1 MDLSGGPNILEHVQ
15 KPVNITTYDTKWI
28 PTSARFVVLGSY
40 ARATGCL
47 QIYSL
52 DMENNG
58 VKLDKEVEKKAAFK
72 CGTFGASSLRERHL
86 ATGNFEGYLQLWD
99 LERPEKPLVDVKAHT
114 SIVNAI
120 DGAGGQR
127 SGYGPPELV
136 TAGRDGCVRVWDVRQ
151 KDAPVA
157 VFEPGEGVKA
167 RDCWSVAFGNSFNDE
182 ERCVLAGYDNGDVK
196 MFDLRT
202 GTVRAEH
209 NVKNGVCGVEFDR
222 REIAMNKFVVT
233 CLESAFTTFD
243 ARTQH
248 PQKGFSSV
256 TEKVPVSATV
266 WGAKHLPQ
274 NREVSMVLG
283 GDGTL
288 MLYKYQYPDQRVV
301 KDKDGVKMGV
311 AGTMNLLNSKNVSTQ
326 PISSWDWSP
335 DKEGLAVCGS
345 FDQTVRVVIV
355 TRLNKV

>member
-1 MDLSGGPNILEHVQ
+1 MDVSVGPQILEHISKSVQ
-15 KPVNITTYDTKWI
+15 ITSYDVKWI
-28 PTSARFVVLGSY
+28 PSSARFVVMGAF

-47 QIYSL
+47 QVYEL
-52 DMENNG
+52 DG
-58 VKLDKEVEKKAAFK
+58 VDLKLNKEVETKASIK
-72 CGTFGASSLRERHL
+72 CGTFGASGLAERHL
-86 ATGNFEGYLQLWD
+86 ATGNFEGYLQMYD
-99 LERPEKPLVDVKAHT
+99 LERFDTPVMDVKAHT

-120 DGAGGQR
+120 DGVGGAHK
-127 SGYGPPELV
+127 GYGAPELV

-157 VFEPGEGVKA
+157 SFEPAEGVA
-167 RDCWSVAFGNSFNDE
+167 GRDCWSVAFGNSFNDD

-196 MFDLRT
+196 LFDLRT
-202 GTVRAEH
+202 GTVRCET
-209 NVKNGVCGVEFDR
+209 NVG
-222 REIAMNKFVVT
+222 NKFVVT
-233 CLESAFTTFD
+233 CLESQFSVYD
-243 ARTQH
+243 ARTQN
-248 PQKGFSSV
+248 PKLGFASV
-256 TEKVPVSATV
+256 TEKIPVGATV

-288 MLYKYQYPDQRVV
+288 MLYKYRYPDQRVV
-301 KDKDGVKMGV
+301 KDADGRDAGV
-311 AGTMNLLNSKNVSTQ
+311 AGTMELLNKRNVSTQ

-345 FDQTVRVVIV
+345 FDQQIRVVIV

>member
-1 MDLSGGPNILEHVQ
+1 MDVSVGPQILEHISKSVQ
-15 KPVNITTYDTKWI
+15 ITSYDVKWI
-28 PTSARFVVLGSY
+28 PSSARFVVMGAF

-47 QIYSL
+47 QVYEL
-52 DMENNG
+52 DG
-58 VKLDKEVEKKAAFK
+58 VDLKLSKEVETKASVK
-72 CGTFGASSLRERHL
+72 CGTFGASGLAERHL
-86 ATGNFEGYLQLWD
+86 ATGNFEGYLQLYD
-99 LERPEKPLVDVKAHT
+99 LERADAPVMDVKAHT

-120 DGAGGQR
+120 DGCGGAHR
-127 SGYGPPELV
+127 GYGAPELV

-157 VFEPGEGVKA
+157 AFEPADGVAA
-167 RDCWSVAFGNSFNDE
+167 RDCWSVAFGNAFNDD

-196 MFDLRT
+196 LFDLRT
-202 GTVRAEH
+202 GTVRCET
-209 NVKNGVCGVEFDR
+209 NVGNGVCGVEFDR
-222 REIAMNKFVVT
+222 KNIAMNKFAVT
-233 CLESAFTTFD
+233 CLESQFSVYD

-248 PQKGFSSV
+248 PTAGFACV
-256 TEKVPVSATV
+256 TEKTPVGATV

-288 MLYKYQYPDQRVV
+288 MLYKYRYPDQRVV
-301 KDKDGVKMGV
+301 KDADGRDAGV
-311 AGTMNLLNSKNVSTQ
+311 AGAMDLLNKRNVSTQ

-345 FDQTVRVVIV
+345 FDQQIRVVIV

>member
-1 MDLSGGPNILEHVQ
+1 
-15 KPVNITTYDTKWI
+15 
-28 PTSARFVVLGSY
+28 
-40 ARATGCL
+40 
-47 QIYSL
+47 
-52 DMENNG
+52 
-58 VKLDKEVEKKAAFK
+58 
-72 CGTFGASSLRERHL
+72 
-86 ATGNFEGYLQLWD
+86 
-99 LERPEKPLVDVKAHT
+99 
-114 SIVNAI
+114 
-120 DGAGGQR
+120 
-127 SGYGPPELV
+127 
-136 TAGRDGCVRVWDVRQ
+136 
-151 KDAPVA
+151 
-157 VFEPGEGVKA
+157 
-167 RDCWSVAFGNSFNDE
+167 
-182 ERCVLAGYDNGDVK
+182 

-243 ARTQH
+243 ARTHH